1 MTDDELIN
9 AFATTPAPMSFGD
22 LDAWRRYR
30 DRMHELLDVLDA
42 RMRAAD
48 EAELAAVQ
56 ARMSALQSRLGVTSP
71 VSPPMPASLVGTIHN
86 SQPTSAKPRRE
97 IDADG
102 IVAAPSYAE
111 TDAGRGVGGGRERP
125 QTVDE
130 FQLDLSQL
138 RDRTV
143 EKRARGGLV

>member
-30 DRMHELLDVLDA
+30 DRMHELLDALDA

-48 EAELAAVQ
+48 EAELAELQ
-56 ARMSALQSRLGVTSP
+56 ARMAALQVRAGI
-71 VSPPMPASLVGTIHN
+71 ASLRSPAVPPPIPEYRA
-86 SQPTSAKPRRE
+86 QAPAAKPRRE